1 MLATLDEKAI
11 AWSVAPKH
19 EPIKEVWV
27 VPALVRH
34 VGVSGVL
41 DADIDGLAG
50 DLRDRRPVYD
60 DGARLQAVIEYA
72 QALGKRAFSRRT
84 GLKATVAGRAAEG
97 ERISKANVHKALR
110 ALRVDDGSPR
120 RCRPSPVSDLCS
132 AQALPTARSVAAG
145 VRRSAGS
152 GRRLQPRSARTWR
165 WHLDHRPCH
174 VPVKDL
180 RQTVALRRASRL
192 LG

>member
-1 MLATLDEKAI
+1 VLATLDEKAI
-11 AWSVAPKH
+11 AWSMAPKH

-27 VPALVRH
+27 VPALFRH
-34 VGVSGVL
+34 VGRVSGVL

-60 DGARLQAVIEYA
+60 DGARLQAVIDYA

-97 ERISKANVHKALR
+97 ERISKANVHRALR

-120 RCRPSPVSDLCS
+120 RCAAEPCKRPVFRVGARYCS
-132 AQALPTARSVAAG
+132 VRCRRREEKRRQREKVAAE
-145 VRRSAGS
+145 
-152 GRRLQPRSARTWR
+152 
-165 WHLDHRPCH
+165 
-174 VPVKDL
+174 K
-180 RQTVALRRASRL
+180 RQNVEVAS
-192 LG
+192 